1 MESIKKIKYVL
12 MDKTG
17 TLTEGLFKVRHFE
30 SYQNDLSDNQ
40 MLQIMASLENGSS
53 HPMAIGILN
62 EAKQQKLTVAQAQNA
77 TQLTGVGLQG
87 TVEGQTYKIVSAMYL
102 EEQKLSYNVDSF
114 KKWASEGNSVAYLI
128 SEEVVVG
135 MVAEG
140 DLIKPSAKQAIQT
153 FKDMHIEPVMLTGDN
168 EETAKVV
175 ADQLGITTYR
185 AQLHPEDKQKIIGEY
200 QGRGDQVMMVGD
212 GVNDAPS
219 LAKANIGIAIGSGTD
234 VAIES
239 ADIILVKSDPMDIV
253 SFIKLAKNTHKKMMQ
268 NLWWG
273 AGYNLIAL
281 PLAAGVLAPIGFML
295 DPMVGAAIM
304 SLSTII
310 VAINAMTLKVK

>member
-1 MESIKKIKYVL
+1 
-12 MDKTG
+12 
-17 TLTEGLFKVRHFE
+17 
-30 SYQNDLSDNQ
+30 
-40 MLQIMASLENGSS
+40 
-53 HPMAIGILN
+53 
-62 EAKQQKLTVAQAQNA
+62 
-77 TQLTGVGLQG
+77 
-87 TVEGQTYKIVSAMYL
+87 MYL

-153 FKDMHIEPVMLTGDN
+153 FKDMRIEPVMLTGDN

>member
-1 MESIKKIKYVL
+1 MI
-12 MDKTG
+12 
-17 TLTEGLFKVRHFE
+17 
-30 SYQNDLSDNQ
+30 
-40 MLQIMASLENGSS
+40 
-53 HPMAIGILN
+53 
-62 EAKQQKLTVAQAQNA
+62 
-77 TQLTGVGLQG
+77 
-87 TVEGQTYKIVSAMYL
+87 
-102 EEQKLSYNVDSF
+102 
-114 KKWASEGNSVAYLI
+114 
-128 SEEVVVG
+128 
-135 MVAEG
+135 
-140 DLIKPSAKQAIQT
+140 
-153 FKDMHIEPVMLTGDN
+153 TGDN
-168 EETAKVV
+168 NETAKVV
-175 ADQLGITTYR
+175 ADKLGITTYR
-185 AQLHPEDKQKIIGEY
+185 SQLHPEDKQRIIGEY
-200 QGRGDQVMMVGD
+200 QNRGDQVMMVGD

-253 SFIKLAKNTHKKMMQ
+253 SFIKLAKNTHRKMME

-295 DPMVGAAIM
+295 DPMVGAVIM